1 MALFHKLEL
10 GHDKLEHVLL
20 VCVRLGL
27 HMVLVCELGLGGKLE
42 LVCKLGQVCILELD
56 YMGLVY
62 ELECEQG
69 HEQQHYIFLQRKDY
83 VRLAERHEVG

>member
-1 MALFHKLEL
+1 ME
-10 GHDKLEHVLL
+10 L
-20 VCVRLGL
+20 VCIL
-27 HMVLVCELGLGGKLE
+27 EQAYTLE

-83 VRLAERHEVG
+83 VRLAERREVG